1 MKTLELSGDDWGIHV
16 TRLRKR
22 HGYTMRELAEEAG
35 LHVGTI
41 LRLEQS
47 KAAKKG
53 TLEAVAR
60 ALGCDSVVI
69 PVPVLTSGS
78 QPDSDQQ
85 GIPCP
90 AGRTQPTN

>member
-60 ALGCDSVVI
+60 ALGCDSVLI
-69 PVPVLTSGS
+69 PVPVLTSAS
-78 QPDSDQQ
+78 PADSETPS
-85 GIPCP
+85 IPCS
-90 AGRTQPTN
+90 ASRT

>member
-60 ALGCDSVVI
+60 ALGCDSVLI
-69 PVPVLTSGS
+69 PVPVLSMAS
-78 QPDSDQQ
+78 PADSDEQS
-85 GIPCP
+85 IPCP
-90 AGRTQPTN
+90 AGRT

>member
-60 ALGCDSVVI
+60 ALGCDSVLI
-69 PVPVLTSGS
+69 PVPVLSLAS
-78 QPDSDQQ
+78 SADSEAPS
-85 GIPCP
+85 IPCSAP
-90 AGRTQPTN
+90 RT

>member
-60 ALGCDSVVI
+60 ALGCDSVLI
-69 PVPVLTSGS
+69 PVPVLSPASPVGS
-78 QPDSDQQ
+78 EAPS
-85 GIPCP
+85 IPYSAP
-90 AGRTQPTN
+90 RT

>member
-60 ALGCDSVVI
+60 ALGCDSVLI
-69 PVPVLTSGS
+69 PVPVPTSEVTA
-78 QPDSDQQ
+78 DSDQK

-90 AGRTQPTN
+90 AGRT

>member
-60 ALGCDSVVI
+60 ALGCDSVLI
-69 PVPVLTSGS
+69 PVPVLSLASPADSEPTS
-78 QPDSDQQ
+78 
-85 GIPCP
+85 IPCP
-90 AGRTQPTN
+90 SDRT